1 MLSSLNKLF
10 SNFSKDQFKETR
22 KHLESFYVQQPNQP
36 QTNNMTVGGEESK
49 GIHAHEGYKTT
60 LTICQQSYLIN
71 NNKSKKTWR
80 WWREEELTDNP
91 YRIPLNDFKSYGY
104 DPKTPSI
111 VY

>member
-49 GIHAHEGYKTT
+49 GIHAHEGY
-60 LTICQQSYLIN
+60 
-71 NNKSKKTWR
+71 
-80 WWREEELTDNP
+80 
-91 YRIPLNDFKSYGY
+91 
-104 DPKTPSI
+104 
-111 VY
+111 